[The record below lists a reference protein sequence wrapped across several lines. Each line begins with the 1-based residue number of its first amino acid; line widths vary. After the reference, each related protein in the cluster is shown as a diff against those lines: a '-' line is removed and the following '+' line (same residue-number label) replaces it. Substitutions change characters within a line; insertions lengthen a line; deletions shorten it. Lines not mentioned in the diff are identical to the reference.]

1 MRRQW
6 AAKTVRVLAGLA
18 FAILCVGVA
27 AYAFGYLYGEYQPRN
42 PLAVRFARSGLDVP
56 AHFFCAG
63 LALLL
68 APLQIWGGLRRRWPR
83 LHRIGGWLYAV
94 AVLIGALAGLS
105 LARNAHGGWASGSGF
120 GLLAVTWLWM
130 TALGIGYAI
139 AGDYA
144 RHRRWMLRSVALT
157 AAAITLRLMLVLGQG
172 VLHLP
177 FVTVYIAAAWGCW
190 TINLALC
197 ELWLRWPAQR
207 RLASAAA

>member
-6 AAKTVRVLAGLA
+6 AGKTIRVLAGLI
-18 FAILCVGVA
+18 FAGLCVAVA
-27 AYAFGYLYGEYQPRN
+27 VYAFGFLYGEYRPRN
-42 PLAVRFARSGLDVP
+42 PFAVRFARSGLDVP
-56 AHFFCAG
+56 AHFFGAG

-68 APLQIWGGLRRRWPR
+68 APLQIYAALRRRWPQ
-83 LHRIGGWLYAV
+83 LHRTAGWLYAA
-94 AVLIGALAGLS
+94 AVLIGGLSGLS

-120 GLLAVTWLWM
+120 ALLAVTWLWV

-139 AGDYA
+139 AGDYE

-157 AAAITLRLMLVLGQG
+157 AAAITLRLMLALGQG

-197 ELWLRWPAQR
+197 ELWLRR
-207 RLASAAA
+207 RHAPVSAAV